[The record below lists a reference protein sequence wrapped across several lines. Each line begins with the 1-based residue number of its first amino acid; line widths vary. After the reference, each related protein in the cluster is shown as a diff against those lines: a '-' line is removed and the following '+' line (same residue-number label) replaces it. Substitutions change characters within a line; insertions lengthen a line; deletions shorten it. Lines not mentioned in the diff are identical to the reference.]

1 MGNCRGLTKSSFVVA
16 FAGINLGPSFMIK
29 KIITP
34 QRAKEG
40 TCGSSSGCYDA
51 YMLSRRKVL
60 NNTRLLEMG
69 FAGGVYRMFGL
80 LMLPL
85 LTQKQHSRIFEIGL
99 GPCNLSPGASILVW
113 QSLLPNA
120 KLWVADYNANCVER
134 LQTGDGMIYGARALI
149 GDQSNRTDLR
159 RWVHETGGRFDAI
172 IDDGGHSNKQIL
184 TSFEELWPT
193 VVPGGLYL
201 IEDLGVGWLPAYDDN
216 GGLSVSFVMQAWSGE
231 LIMQGMIKSMAKST
245 GESKQHNLSGV
256 QPSQR
261 KYLIQHHWGMK
272 GDVVPK
278 MPSDLDYIFCE
289 ENGCALGKRKS

>member
-1 MGNCRGLTKSSFVVA
+1 MGRGLTKSSFVVA

-69 FAGGVYRMFGL
+69 FAGGGYRMFGL

-172 IDDGGHSNKQIL
+172 IDDVNACISVVLLTLLTPHDSLPDFSTRLVQLMCCAGWPQQQADSHLIRRTLAHSRAR
-184 TSFEELWPT
+184 W
-193 VVPGGLYL
+193 
-201 IEDLGVGWLPAYDDN
+201 
-216 GGLSVSFVMQAWSGE
+216 SVSYRGPWCGLVACVRRQWRT
-231 LIMQGMIKSMAKST
+231 LRQ
-245 GESKQHNLSGV
+245 
-256 QPSQR
+256 
-261 KYLIQHHWGMK
+261 
-272 GDVVPK
+272 
-278 MPSDLDYIFCE
+278 FCYASVE
-289 ENGCALGKRKS
+289 R